1 MSMIAKKL
9 LLTTTIALIF
19 SAIQAQNI
27 RIDLGPDEVPSN
39 RLFPITVVIE
49 NARLKGYDEFPDIE
63 GFAKRN
69 MSSGSSTQIINGQLS
84 FSTSF
89 TQNYMPLKEGTYT
102 IPPFEMEVN
111 GQKVKS
117 AGKTVRVVAPLQAQ
131 RNSSPWGRDP
141 FEDFFGRSEPTEFI
155 EVEDEAFLAF
165 SVDKKEAYV
174 GEAVNTS
181 LAFYVAD
188 ANRAPMDFY
197 DLNTQVTEVLK
208 KLRPSNCWEE
218 NFNLERV
225 EEERITIRGQGYRR
239 FKLYEGTFFPLND
252 EDLLF
257 PSVGLKMVKY
267 KVAKNPGFFGR
278 QRQEDFKF
286 FYSKPQRVKIKELPP
301 HPLRDVVSVGQFELK
316 EKLSTPALNTGQSF
330 SYDFTVRGRG
340 NISAVTE
347 PMLPKTEDFDFY
359 SPNVRQNIVHS
370 NNTTRG
376 TKTFQYFAV
385 PNEPGE
391 FALGDFFQWVY
402 FNTAT
407 EAYDTLIAKSH
418 VVVSGESRKNETIL
432 SSDLGSFYDQTSA
445 ADNVLQARSEQEW
458 LQWLTNGLV
467 LLLLGATAVILFKK

>member
-1 MSMIAKKL
+1 MIAKRL
-9 LLTTTIALIF
+9 LFLFCITF
-19 SAIQAQNI
+19 VSSAIQAQNI
-27 RIDLGPDEVPSN
+27 RIDLGPDEIPSN
-39 RLFPITVVIE
+39 RLFPITVVID
-49 NARLKGYDEFPDIE
+49 NARLQGYDEFPDIE
-63 GFAKRN
+63 GFTKRN

-89 TQNYMPLKEGTYT
+89 TQNYLPLKEGTFT

-111 GQKVKS
+111 GQKVRS
-117 AGKTVRVVAPLQAQ
+117 PGKTVRVVAPLQTR
-131 RNSSPWGRDP
+131 RNTSPWGRDP

-165 SVDKKEAYV
+165 TVDKKEAYV
-174 GEAVNTS
+174 GEGINTS

-188 ANRAPMDFY
+188 ANRAPMNFF
-197 DLNTQVTEVLK
+197 DLNNQVTEILK

-225 EEERITIRGQGYRR
+225 EEEHISIKGKGYRR

-267 KVAKNPGFFGR
+267 KVAKNPGYFGR

-286 FYSKPQRVKIKELPP
+286 FYSKPQRIKVKELPP
-301 HPLRDVVSVGQFELK
+301 HPLKDLVSVGQFELK

-347 PMLPKTEDFDFY
+347 PLLPDTEDFDFY
-359 SPNVRQNIVHS
+359 SPNVRQNIIHS
-370 NNTTRG
+370 NNQTRG

-391 FALGDFFQWVY
+391 FDLGDYFQWVY

-407 EAYDTLIAKSH
+407 EAYDTLIAQS
-418 VVVSGESRKNETIL
+418 SIMIAGESRKNETIL
-432 SSDLGSFYDQTSA
+432 SSDLGSFYDQTHA
-445 ADNVLQARSEQEW
+445 ATNLLQAKNRSNW
-458 LQWLTNGLV
+458 LQWLSNGLV
-467 LLLLGATAVILFKK
+467 VLLLGATIALLFKK